1 MLQNRNRY
9 QVVETPFSTLGD
21 HDIPLITINGE
32 VDMVSA
38 PFLLSLLNRNHAVG
52 TVRIRAMA
60 IIDFYRFCENERI
73 DFPQMMAS
81 LTNFK
86 VGQIEALSAFF
97 MANRDTGELVAEQ
110 TYAAKM
116 ITAKAFINFW
126 WDTYQSRAS
135 NNPEKLSHA
144 KDKRLVME
152 QSFKLQE
159 KTPWGATKK
168 TRIGLHPELRALFWE
183 IINPYS
189 EINPFEYETTK
200 WRNYLVFITLGL
212 GGNRRGE
219 SVLLRLQDV
228 QTSGREK
235 YFEVVKD
242 PLRAPRKTGHKI
254 NPSPKTR
261 GRKVA
266 LTDDIAEIF
275 KYYIVN
281 VRPKFPGHLSSDFL
295 FLSTRGGKPLSL
307 RSVNHMTSRII
318 NEFPA
323 FKAVLSPH
331 ILRNTFHD
339 LLHDAID
346 SQHAE
351 NTDMSPLM
359 RESVKQRIQEYAGGW
374 TPGSKMTAHYPAGSI
389 ERKVWQMTLAAQNAS
404 LQEISDE

>member
-1 MLQNRNRY
+1 MNRY
-9 QVVETPFSTLGD
+9 QVVETPFSTLGG
-21 HDIPLITINGE
+21 HDIPLIVINGE
-32 VDMVSA
+32 VDMFSA
-38 PFLLSLLNRNHAVG
+38 PFLLSLLNRNQSVG
-52 TVRIRAMA
+52 TIRIRASA
-60 IIDFYRFCENERI
+60 IIDFYRFCENEKI

-110 TYAAKM
+110 TYSAKM
-116 ITAKAFINFW
+116 ITTKSFIYFW

-135 NNPEKLSHA
+135 NIPERLSHA
-144 KDKRLVME
+144 KDKRSVME
-152 QSFKLQE
+152 QSFKLQQ
-159 KTPWGATKK
+159 KTPWGSTKK
-168 TRIGLHPELRALFWE
+168 TRVGLQPELRGLFWE

-189 EINPFEYETTK
+189 EINPFEYEATK
-200 WRNYLVFITLGL
+200 WRNYLLFITLGL

-266 LTDDIAEIF
+266 LTDDTAEIF
-275 KYYIVN
+275 KHYIVN
-281 VRPKFPGHLSSDFL
+281 VRPNFPGHLLSEFL

-307 RSVNHMTSRII
+307 RSINHMTSRII

-323 FKAVLSPH
+323 FKGALSPH
-331 ILRNTFHD
+331 RLRNTFHD

-346 SQHAE
+346 SQLIE
-351 NTDMSPLM
+351 NIEMSPLM

-374 TPGSKMTAHYPAGSI
+374 APGSKMTAHYPAGSI
-389 ERKVWQMTLAAQNAS
+389 ERKVWQMTLAAQNAA
-404 LQEISDE
+404 LQEVR